1 MTVGILL
8 VSHNQIGTELINT
21 ARQMLSCSPLPTKV
35 ISISTSD
42 KPEAIT
48 LQLNE
53 ELIGLDQGNGVL
65 ILTDMFGSTPSNIAC
80 SVSERNNIRVI
91 SGLNLPMLI
100 RVLNYPNLSLD
111 ELEIKALSGGQ
122 EGIARC
128 HKTGVNNG

>member
-1 MTVGILL
+1 MAVGILL

-21 ARQMLSCSPLPTKV
+21 ARQMLSCSTLPTKV
-35 ISISTSD
+35 ISIATTD
-42 KPEAIT
+42 NPEKIKRY
-48 LQLNE
+48 LDV
-53 ELIGLDQGNGVL
+53 ELVGLDQGNGIL

-80 SVSERNNIRVI
+80 TVSDQDNIRVI

-111 ELEIKALSGGQ
+111 ELEKKALSGGQ

-128 HKTGVNNG
+128 HQTGCET

>member
-35 ISISTSD
+35 ISIALHD
-42 KPEAIT
+42 NPDQIRR
-48 LQLNE
+48 QLNE
-53 ELIGLDQGNGVL
+53 ELLGLDQGNGIL
-65 ILTDMFGSTPSNIAC
+65 IMTDMFGSTPSNIAC
-80 SVSERNNIRVI
+80 TVSDRDDVRVI

-111 ELEIKALSGGQ
+111 ELEQKALSGGQ

-128 HKTGVNNG
+128 HKTGCET